1 MLVDKASACHG
12 SCNYAQPVEPNNK
25 GMRLP
30 WWGYC
35 AAQFGRQRA
44 FRSPPGGG
52 TRFYTDPVSK
62 QEYKTCGEPAGGWRG
77 DPNYAV
83 CCNGNVEKGVKQ
95 GDADKLAACFQ
106 NPKAYQVGNAQFF
119 WDAAKN
125 TNRALTDCNPSEQYI
140 SNYGTRKY
148 NQDRTCKTKDKCSAT
163 QWLAVPP
170 PPNSNIDKKKCKAL
184 TQCNPSEQYISNYDT
199 RKYTQD
205 RVCKKLDKCSATQ
218 WLTVPPQPNSN
229 IDKTKCKTLT
239 SCKGA
244 SQYVSNLF
252 EVKARVGLVDRKCAT
267 CPKGRT
273 AVAANAE
280 NCACTV
286 CTASQYSEGECKIGA
301 DGFVTHQ
308 SCKPITNCETYKFE
322 VRPPSKT
329 ADRICKTCTQC
340 LANEYQTK
348 ACTATSNSVC
358 KKCDEC
364 DVADGV
370 FRTGGCKGTEN
381 TKCSDCTKSCAAGF
395 YQVGACKPNEDIE
408 CKKHTKC
415 VDGLEYMAAK
425 GDANRDTFCFPLT
438 RCSNHEREV
447 TAATAT
453 SDRVCGGTGAQLPA
467 CPLTHYEAT
476 PVGAFATSRDCKPI
490 TIACPAGTTEL
501 QGPTAASD
509 RKCERCYECAPN
521 MFESSPCGK
530 FKGIPYATT
539 CDNCTECADDEVM
552 AAPCTSMSNRVCVEK
567 IMGGVNASLTVD
579 PAITSEQGD
588 VIIKSSTAIF
598 LNDMNANQEIL
609 KLKAELS
616 ELHRETALLAEK

>member
-1 MLVDKASACHG
+1 MLVDEASACHG
-12 SCNYAQPVEPNNK
+12 SCNYGQPVEPSTR

-35 AAQFGRQRA
+35 ARQFGRENN

-52 TRFYTDPVSK
+52 TRFYVDPVSK
-62 QEYKTCGEPAGGWRG
+62 QRYKTCGEPRGNWRG
-77 DPNYAV
+77 NPNYAV
-83 CCNGNVEKGVKQ
+83 CCNGNTQGAKKE

-106 NPKAYQVGNAQFF
+106 NPSDYNVGNAQF
-119 WDAAKN
+119 WWIAAKN
-125 TNRALTDCNPSEQYI
+125 TNGALTRCNPTDQYI
-140 SNYGTRKY
+140 SNFGSRKY
-148 NQDRTCKTKDKCSAT
+148 NQDQA
-163 QWLAVPP
+163 
-170 PPNSNIDKKKCKAL
+170 
-184 TQCNPSEQYISNYDT
+184 
-199 RKYTQD
+199 
-205 RVCKKLDKCSATQ
+205 CKKLDKCSATQ
-218 WLTVPPQPNSN
+218 WLTVPRKPNSN

-239 SCKGA
+239 SCKQ
-244 SQYVSNLF
+244 SQYVTNSF

-273 AVAANAE
+273 AVAGNEE

-286 CTASQYSEGECKIGA
+286 CTSSQYSEGECKLGY

-308 SCKPITNCETYKFE
+308 TCKPITPCQSYEFQ

-329 ADRICKTCTQC
+329 ANRICKTCTRC

-348 ACTATSNSVC
+348 KCTATSNSVC
-358 KKCDEC
+358 EKCDEC

-370 FRTGGCKGTEN
+370 FRTGGCKGTDN

-415 VDGLEYMAAK
+415 VDDLEYMAAK

-490 TIACPAGTTEL
+490 TIACPQGTTEL
-501 QGPTAASD
+501 QGPTASSD
-509 RKCERCYECAPN
+509 RKCEWCYECAPN
-521 MFESSPCGK
+521 KFASSPCGK
-530 FKGIPYATT
+530 FKGIPYVTT
-539 CDNCTECADDEVM
+539 CDDCTECADNEVM
-552 AAPCTSMSNRVCVEK
+552 ASPCTSMSNRVCVEK
-567 IMGGVNASLTVD
+567 IMGGVNASNVVD
-579 PAITSEQGD
+579 PAISTEQGY
-588 VIIKSSTAIF
+588 VFVKSSTAIF

-609 KLKAELS
+609 KLKAELA